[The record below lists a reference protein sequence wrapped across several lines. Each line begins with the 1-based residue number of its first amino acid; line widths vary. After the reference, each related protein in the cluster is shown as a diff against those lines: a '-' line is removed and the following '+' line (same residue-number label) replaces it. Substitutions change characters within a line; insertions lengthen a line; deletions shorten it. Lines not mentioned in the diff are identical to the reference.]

1 MELIILLIIIFF
13 VWRHFKKKKGSM
25 KSKDTQTASSKTL
38 SKSVSAEHQ
47 SGSSSTSS
55 HPVSNEGFAFEGF
68 PLYTPKPM
76 AIGPRRGTAVP
87 KSSLPVKDDPLLV
100 GSEDTKNPDYAFA
113 CAEAF
118 YKKYLDKY
126 KAGKFDID
134 PSTGRTVRVWIEAGD
149 ILAKY
154 YEMGYGCERNM
165 QAALDILLELNKY
178 ITVQSNKEVRG
189 KESEGET
196 LAFCAGAENLLALG
210 ECYACLGKIQESA
223 KFYRMAMASAKM
235 FKYPEIFEQKILNSA
250 LGGYPVPANP
260 TLAAELAL
268 KLVQQNKVFAAY
280 SMLEVIDLQKMDYQ
294 KIGQSCEQDFHLY
307 LAHGRATGSAYAA
320 YKLGECY
327 LYGKGT
333 SQNIAHGLSLLHDA
347 SYSDNLNATEL
358 ISDYLDGLNQVS
370 YRDENGKKLSSSTSS
385 RVDELQ
391 SQWMDRM
398 WNMQDNTRILSM
410 IQNVIDNHAG
420 AENVIGKRVK
430 PTIFQ
435 NIDEEKGDT
444 DIENTSSDFFD
455 FPYLIM
461 DDWNRQ
467 WILDWNNGEEAR
479 YTLDPNFDQKTDIMD
494 SLSDGVAYLKKADM
508 RSGRATYMGRTFHW

>member
-1 MELIILLIIIFF
+1 MQLIILLIIIFF
-13 VWRHFKKKKGSM
+13 VWRHFKKKK
-25 KSKDTQTASSKTL
+25 KVIKNEATQTASSKTL
-38 SKSVSAEHQ
+38 SKPVSAEHQ
-47 SGSSSTSS
+47 SGGTSATS
-55 HPVSNEGFAFEGF
+55 HPVSNEDFAFEGF
-68 PLYTPKPM
+68 PLYAPKPM

-87 KSSLPVKDDPLLV
+87 ESSLPVKDDPLLD

-113 CAEAF
+113 CTEAF
-118 YKKYLDKY
+118 YKRYLDKY
-126 KAGKFDID
+126 RAGKLDIN
-134 PSTGRTVRVWIEAGD
+134 PSTGRTVRVWIRTGD
-149 ILAKY
+149 RLARY

-189 KESEGET
+189 KEYEDET

-210 ECYACLGKIQESA
+210 ECYACLGKIQESE

-235 FKYPEIFEQKILNSA
+235 FQYPEIFEQKILNSA

-347 SYSDNLNATEL
+347 SYSDSLNATQL
-358 ISDYLDGLNQVS
+358 ISAYLDELNPAS
-370 YRDENGKKLSSSTSS
+370 YRDEDGKKLSSTASS
-385 RVDELQ
+385 RVHELQ
-391 SQWMDRM
+391 SQWMDRV
-398 WNMQDNTRILSM
+398 WNMEDNTRILSM

-420 AENVIGKRVK
+420 AENIIGERVK

-435 NIDEEKGDT
+435 DIDEEKGDT

-479 YTLDPNFDQKTDIMD
+479 YTLDPNFDQKTDITD
-494 SLSDGVAYLKKADM
+494 SLSEGVAYLKKADM
-508 RSGRATYMGRTFHW
+508 LSGRATYMGRTFHW